1 MTLSYG
7 MKFTSSRFDY
17 QSELPEEYNAGNR
30 CYGRDVA
37 EFIASS
43 MTAQGL
49 RAAFHDE
56 DWGWLV
62 SSPKGADPEFD
73 IAIYNMADETGRA
86 TSEWGLW
93 VHCFERRKLLGL
105 LPKRTEVAVPSTVV
119 AALTASVLSAGA
131 EPGAWPDPPH

>member
-1 MTLSYG
+1 MTLSCG
-7 MKFTSSRFDY
+7 MKFTSARFDH

-37 EFIASS
+37 EFVASP

-49 RAAFHDE
+49 KAALHDE

-62 SSPKGADPEFD
+62 LSAKGVDPEFD
-73 IAIYNMADETGRA
+73 IAVCNMADENGRA
-86 TSEWGLW
+86 TPEWGLR

-105 LPKRTEVAVPSTVV
+105 LPI
-119 AALTASVLSAGA
+119 SAGA
-131 EPGAWPDPPH
+131 EPGAWPEPPH